1 MVNRPIKK
9 WRSGNLEVAVWQNE
23 REVDG
28 ATISFKTVSL
38 SISWKKRD
46 EEVWRS
52 DVLNLRKNDISKV
65 LVLLQ
70 KVQEELLLTELKK
83 EVEEEED

>member
-28 ATISFKTVSL
+28 TTISFKTVSL
-38 SISWKKRD
+38 SRSWKKRD
-46 EEVWRS
+46 EEIWRS